1 MGLPPARRKS
11 KSRIAA
17 ILAGLYLLLVFAAL
31 AVLLLAGKD
40 DSLAGIYFILITF
53 PWTVG
58 LTKITAAFHVDSTA
72 FNTIFLSIGGIIN
85 GFIIY
90 SVTAFLSRKF
100 PGRG

>member
-1 MGLPPARRKS
+1 MGLPPARRKP
-11 KSRIAA
+11 KPRIAA

-53 PWTVG
+53 PWTVV
-58 LTKITAAFHVDSTA
+58 LTKVTTASRVDSMA
-72 FNTIFLSIGGIIN
+72 FNAVFLLIGGLIN

-100 PGRG
+100 PGKG